1 MPLAKLSSKSQIVVP
16 AAIRRQLGL
25 QPGDSLQIIAR
36 EDCFIVR
43 KAPVSFVEQLDR
55 CGSEHWVGY
64 EAELDEAR
72 DKWDE

>member
-25 QPGDSLQIIAR
+25 QPGDYLQLIAR
-36 EDCFIVR
+36 EDCFIVQ

-55 CGSEHWVGY
+55 CGSTQWKGS
-64 EAELDEAR
+64 EAELDRAR
-72 DKWDE
+72 DQWDS